1 MSYNGSGTFQ
11 INTSGQPVV
20 AGTVISSTAFNA
32 LTADLATG
40 LSTAITKDGQT
51 ATTARIPFAQGITST
66 LVTDSSS
73 TSTGSIIT
81 AGGLGVA
88 KAAYIGTTLNVAS
101 TTTLTGTASLA
112 ANLTFTGTG
121 NRITGDFS
129 NATIANRVMFQTSTA
144 SAASNISIIPNG
156 TIGAGGGTANIR
168 LEDSTSIAT
177 GNGSFG
183 NVLMVQDT
191 DFRIQSSR
199 VGTGT
204 YLPMAFY
211 TGGSE
216 RVRIDTSG
224 NVGIGTTSPKGKL
237 TVLAPSSTTL
247 GDEATSALNIIGNNG
262 ASKFW
267 QIGFGAYDTSFTY
280 APAAIGYVQTTS
292 SGYNNGALVFA
303 TRNVVTDT
311 APTEA
316 MRIDSSGNVGIGT
329 SSPATKLEV
338 SSGSVTASNYLIN
351 VTAAT
356 FGKASDTSIEM
367 RTSADA
373 TPLMLFRVNGNNE
386 RMRIDSSGNV
396 GIGTSSPVSTSK
408 LTVNGSISVNGAD
421 TNFGAGGQRAFI
433 DYTTNVARIGAVS
446 GGVATGTALAFTVG
460 NAGGSGFEAARIDSV
475 GNVGIGTTSP
485 NASAILDAQSTTK
498 GVRMPNMT
506 TTQKN
511 AISSPAAGLMVFDTT
526 LAKLCVYSGAAW
538 QTITSI

>member
-1 MSYNGSGTFQ
+1 
-11 INTSGQPVV
+11 
-20 AGTVISSTAFNA
+20 
-32 LTADLATG
+32 
-40 LSTAITKDGQT
+40 
-51 ATTARIPFAQGITST
+51 
-66 LVTDSSS
+66 
-73 TSTGSIIT
+73 
-81 AGGLGVA
+81 VA